1 MHVLESQHGSKEQE
15 DGTFHINSKLLL
27 DGLVNTIKDG
37 QEFQH
42 GLDR

>member
-1 MHVLESQHGSKEQE
+1 MHALESQHGSKERE

-27 DGLVNTIKDG
+27 EGIVNTIKDD

-42 GLDR
+42 GLD